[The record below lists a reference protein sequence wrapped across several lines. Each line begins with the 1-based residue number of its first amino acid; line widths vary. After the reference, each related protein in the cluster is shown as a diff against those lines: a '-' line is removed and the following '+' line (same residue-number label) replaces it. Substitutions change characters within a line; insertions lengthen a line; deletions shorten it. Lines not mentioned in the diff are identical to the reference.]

1 MRYFAEVEGEKK
13 AVEIEEREGGY
24 RISLNGRWI
33 DVDTALVGDGL
44 YLSLLAEGASH
55 TVELSRGGGE
65 GRWIARV
72 HGQYLDVF
80 VRNELEERAA
90 ARREKALAAGHLVL
104 RSPMPGLVIQIA
116 VSEGDEVK
124 SGDPVA
130 VVEAMKMQ
138 NELIAERGG
147 KVAKVHVSEGDRV
160 EARAPIV
167 TIEIPGE
174 GA

>member
-1 MRYFAEVEGEKK
+1 MRYFAEVDGEKK

-44 YLSLLAEGASH
+44 YLSMLAEGDSH
-55 TVELSRGGGE
+55 TVELSRSGE
-65 GRWIARV
+65 GRWIAGV
-72 HGQYLDVF
+72 HGRYLDVL
-80 VRNELEERAA
+80 VRNELEERAE
-90 ARREKALAAGHLVL
+90 ARREKALAAGPLVL

-116 VSEGDEVK
+116 VSEGNRVQA
-124 SGDPVA
+124 GDPVA

-147 KVAKVHVSEGDRV
+147 KVAKVHVREGDRV
-160 EARAPIV
+160 DARAPLV
-167 TIEIPGE
+167 TIETSE
-174 GA
+174 AGA